1 MQGPT
6 TTDVVRALGER
17 TFLTFAGDET
27 YLLYIQGFPLREFC
41 AFEVFD
47 DAQAW
52 RRMQDEL
59 LRPIADAAAANGMGL
74 LAGCLVWRASADY
87 LARLGGRD
95 LAAVNRNAVER
106 TRAFVDE
113 WRAGSEAARATPVI
127 INGDIGPRGDGY
139 AVSGPVSVDAA
150 YDYHAPQIEVL
161 ARAGVDLL
169 LPLTMTSV
177 PETVG
182 IVRAAERAG
191 LPVLVSA
198 TIEPDGKLPDGTPLG
213 DFVTAVD
220 QQTSGT
226 PVGYMVN
233 CVHPSHLGPVL
244 AAAGRAGAPWLAR
257 LRGTRANAST
267 KTHAELDNSTE
278 LDRGDPAALARGVG
292 ELQRDY
298 RLTIVG
304 GCCGTDAEHLARIAA
319 ACR

>member
-1 MQGPT
+1 
-6 TTDVVRALGER
+6 
-17 TFLTFAGDET
+17 
-27 YLLYIQGFPLREFC
+27 
-41 AFEVFD
+41 
-47 DAQAW
+47 
-52 RRMQDEL
+52 
-59 LRPIADAAAANGMGL
+59 MGL

-106 TRAFVDE
+106 TRAFIDE
-113 WRAGSEAARATPVI
+113 WRAGNEAARATPVI
-127 INGDIGPRGDGY
+127 ITGDIGPRGDGY

-150 YDYHAPQIEVL
+150 YDYHAPQVEVL

-169 LPLTMTSV
+169 LPLTMTSL

-182 IVRAAERAG
+182 IVRAAARAG
-191 LPVLVSA
+191 LPVLVSP
-198 TIEPDGKLPDGTPLG
+198 TIEPDGRLPDGTPLG
-213 DFVTAVD
+213 DFVAAVD

-244 AAAGRAGAPWLAR
+244 AAAARAGAPWLAR
-257 LRGTRANAST
+257 FRGMRANAST
-267 KTHAELDNSTE
+267 KTHAELDNSTA
-278 LDRGDPAALARGVG
+278 LDRGDPAALARGVAD
-292 ELQRDY
+292 LRHDY

-304 GCCGTDAEHLARIAA
+304 GCCGTDADHLARIAS

>member
-1 MQGPT
+1 VQGPA
-6 TTDVVRALGER
+6 TTDVVRALSER

-74 LAGCLVWRASADY
+74 LAGCLVWRASSDY
-87 LARLGGRD
+87 LARLGERD
-95 LAAVNRNAVER
+95 LAAVNRRAVELM
-106 TRAFVDE
+106 RAFFDE
-113 WRAGSEAARATPVI
+113 WRAGNPAARDCPVVLP
-127 INGDIGPRGDGY
+127 GDVGPRGDGY
-139 AVSGPVSVDAA
+139 AVAGPVSVDAA
-150 YDYHAPQIEVL
+150 YDYHAPQVEVL
-161 ARAGVDLL
+161 ARAGIDLL

-177 PETVG
+177 PETLG
-182 IVRAAERAG
+182 FVRAAERAG
-191 LPVLVSA
+191 LPVLVSP
-198 TIEPDGKLPDGTPLG
+198 TIEPDGRLPDGTPLG
-213 DFVTAVD
+213 DFIAAVD

-233 CVHPSHLGPVL
+233 CVHPSHLRPVL
-244 AAAGRAGAPWLAR
+244 ASAARAGAPWLAR
-257 LRGTRANAST
+257 FRGMRANAST
-267 KTHAELDNSTE
+267 RTHAELDNSTE

-304 GCCGTDAEHLARIAA
+304 GCCGTDAEHLAGIAG